1 MDQRVQRIIAELF
14 LPVIGVLF
22 WQWNTSFLL
31 WFMVLDGL
39 TSIVVGQIHP
49 VRRNSWGQTLLQ
61 CVECVMV
68 MWLILAISF
77 SIKDSFMDFFF
88 YEDAGFPQGYFLL
101 PMIVLGEWLKGSSEK
116 KMGVYF
122 FQTKNTMFARIA
134 TIIILFAANAL
145 GLQDFYLSLLL
156 IFLSLLVILMFPRDV
171 FVI

>member
-1 MDQRVQRIIAELF
+1 MDQRLQRIIAELF

-49 VRRNSWGQTLLQ
+49 VRRNSWGHTLLQ
-61 CVECVMV
+61 CVECAMV
-68 MWLILAISF
+68 MWLIMAINGSV
-77 SIKDSFMDFFF
+77 KDSFMDFFF
-88 YEDAGFPQGYFLL
+88 YEDAGLPQGYFLL
-101 PMIVLGEWLKGSSEK
+101 PMIVLGEWLKWSTEK

-122 FQTKNTMFARIA
+122 FQRKNAMVARIA
-134 TIIILFAANAL
+134 TIVILFAANAL

-156 IFLSLLVILMFPRDV
+156 IFLSLLVILMFPQDV